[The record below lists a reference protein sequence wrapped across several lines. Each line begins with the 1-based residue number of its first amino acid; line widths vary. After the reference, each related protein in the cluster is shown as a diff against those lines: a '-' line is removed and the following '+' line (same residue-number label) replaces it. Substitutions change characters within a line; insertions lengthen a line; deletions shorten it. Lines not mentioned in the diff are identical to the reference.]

1 MRPILGQNAIVENVS
16 GDASTRGVTR
26 AVRAAADGSTL
37 SIGTSTTHM
46 LADGLS
52 ARPFDLSA
60 DLGPVILI
68 GSEPLLIVVR
78 KSLPIG
84 HPVIPGHSRLRE
96 NLEIVARDSQVR
108 NCAQ

>member
-1 MRPILGQNAIVENVS
+1 MRG
-16 GDASTRGVTR
+16 
-26 AVRAAADGSTL
+26 
-37 SIGTSTTHM
+37 
-46 LADGLS
+46 
-52 ARPFDLSA
+52 PFDLSA

-96 NLEIVARDSQVR
+96 
-108 NCAQ
+108 

>member
-46 LADGLS
+46 LADGLLCA
-52 ARPFDLSA
+52 ARSTC
-60 DLGPVILI
+60 
-68 GSEPLLIVVR
+68 R
-78 KSLPIG
+78 PI
-84 HPVIPGHSRLRE
+84 SDR
-96 NLEIVARDSQVR
+96 
-108 NCAQ
+108 